1 MKNAKVILSLL
12 IVALLAFGFVA
23 GCNSSSDDGGDGSTG
38 SVAGTVTDANG
49 NAIVGATCTI
59 DTDLPED
66 AGREVYSDTTDE
78 NGDFLLTGVPEGTW
92 NLEIAATGYN
102 TLEVSVSVSGDTTTT
117 VPADQTIVTP
127 TGYGTVTGTVTDAG
141 TGAGLTGVAIT
152 VGGVSGTS
160 SAGTYTISNV
170 PSGTQTVTATATGY
184 NNYSSTVAVTADA
197 TATHN
202 IAMTATTP
210 SPSPTVTTVPSPE
223 PDKGNVAGTVTDA
236 TSGSALSGVSV
247 SVNDGIGTTTGTT
260 DANGAY
266 TLYNVQNGARTITA
280 TMTGYDNYS
289 ASITVPNGSTLTHNF
304 TMNSAATVGEI
315 KLVSTLTGVRTQASN
330 NSSVTDDGS
339 VVVFE
344 SKDPKITNQSSD
356 GKINIFAWTRST
368 GSMTRVSMTPLGE
381 NGDGDSQN
389 AQIAGNGRYVV
400 YDSAATNL
408 IGVGADTNGV
418 NDVFKADLSA
428 AIASRTARVSTNSSG
443 AQIGVAGDTCAS
455 TNPTCDADCANV
467 AFAHVTGAATILGTG
482 DNAASI
488 HIATKNLAAGTLT
501 WVDQITAGGG
511 LTAQGAAAGN
521 RGLSPKISRNG
532 TYIVFLSNAIDLDAN
547 NNNMSATGAQVD
559 ANRYVYLYN
568 RTNAGCVAV
577 SLTTAGAAVAGQVA
591 VRPTISD
598 DGTKVAFASNVALA
612 ANGAPAGT
620 DVYLRNTSAAT
631 TSWVSASTTGRAA
644 STNPYISADGNL
656 VAFQSTSTDLV
667 SNDNNLASDVFVKN
681 MSTGTVTRVSTTSAN
696 AEANGNSTMPC
707 ISGNGNFVSFESV
720 ATNLVSD
727 TNLQNAINSIYLK
740 RWQ

>member
-1 MKNAKVILSLL
+1 LKNAKVILSLL

-247 SVNDGIGTTTGTT
+247 SINDGIGTTTGTT

-280 TMTGYDNYS
+280 TFTGYDNYS

-315 KLVSTLTGVRTQASN
+315 NLVSTLTGVRTVAST

-339 VVVFE
+339 VVVFQ
-344 SKDPKITNQSSD
+344 SADPLITNQASD
-356 GKINIFAWTRST
+356 NRSNIFAWTRAT

-381 NGDGDSQN
+381 NADGASQN

-400 YDSAATNL
+400 YDSGAANL
-408 IGVGADTNGV
+408 IGTGADTNGV
-418 NDVFKADLSA
+418 NDVFKADLNA
-428 AIASRTARVSTNSSG
+428 ATASRTTRVSTSSAG
-443 AQIGVAGDTCAS
+443 AQLTGAT
-455 TNPTCDADCANV
+455 TNPTTDATCSNV
-467 AFAHVTGAATILGTG
+467 VFIHTA
-482 DNAASI
+482 NAADAI
-488 HIATKNLAAGTLT
+488 GGTATTTQIVAKNIANGTVT
-501 WVDQITAGGG
+501 WVSQKTGGG
-511 LTAQGAAAGN
+511 GEGAGPATATNARCGAP
-521 RGLSPKISRNG
+521 RISRNG
-532 TYIVFLSNAIDLDAN
+532 TYVVFLSNYKDLGDVGQGN
-547 NNNMSATGAQVD
+547 VTD
-559 ANRYVYLYN
+559 DTTLRYVYLYN
-568 RTNAGCVAV
+568 RTNAGCVSI
-577 SLTTAGAAVAGQVA
+577 SLTNAGANAADQQCT
-591 VRPTISD
+591 RPTVSD
-598 DGTKVAFASNVALA
+598 DGTKVAFASDAVLA
-612 ANGAPAGT
+612 ANTVSTT
-620 DVYLRNTSAAT
+620 DIYVRNTSTAT
-631 TSWVSASTTGRAA
+631 TSWISSATTGRGA

-656 VAFQSTSTDLV
+656 VAFASATSTLV
-667 SNDNNLASDVFVKN
+667 SNDNNGKIDVFVKN
-681 MSTGTVTRVSTTSAN
+681 ISTGNVTRVSTTSAN
-696 AEANGNSTMPC
+696 AEANGDSTVPM
-707 ISGNGNFVSFESV
+707 ISGNGNFVSFQSD
-720 ATNLVSD
+720 ATNLVSNS
-727 TNLQNAINSIYLK
+727 NLQNAINSIYLK